1 MNARIFFEYAYL
13 AIALYCAYEV
23 YNLWGTA
30 DRTQWYIRL
39 TNLVGCALFVVYG
52 YLINSIPV
60 ILPNSFLIIVQIVY
74 IWRELRKKK

>member
-1 MNARIFFEYAYL
+1 MIEFIGYAASL
-13 AIALYCAYEV
+13 FVVLSFLIKD
-23 YNLWGTA
+23 NLVS
-30 DRTQWYIRL
+30 IRL
-39 TNLVGCALFVVYG
+39 THLVGCALFVVYG

>member
-30 DRTQWYIRL
+30 DRTQCFGSDVKPDLNIK
-39 TNLVGCALFVVYG
+39 N
-52 YLINSIPV
+52 ND
-60 ILPNSFLIIVQIVY
+60 
-74 IWRELRKKK
+74 